1 MLITMMIFSAGEGGS
16 KLEERNKY
24 TNEELAVWITLIILF
39 VSFAVIAIYVRST
52 MDKLERL
59 QRTQEEQS
67 IQIQAQVDDL
77 SGAIESVRNEMAEG
91 FADQQQQLDDQ
102 KTQIATQKGIQSNT
116 IKAFVR
122 YQKQQADQNEEFK
135 EELKND

>member
-1 MLITMMIFSAGEGGS
+1 MLIIMMIFSAGEGG
-16 KLEERNKY
+16 KRLEERNKY
-24 TNEELAVWITLIILF
+24 TNKELAVWITLIIMF
-39 VSFAVIAIYVRST
+39 ISFAVLAIYIRST
-52 MDKLERL
+52 MDKLEKL

-67 IQIQAQVDDL
+67 IQIQTQVDNL
-77 SGAIESVRNEMAEG
+77 SGAIESVRDEMTEG
-91 FADQQQQLDDQ
+91 FADQQQQLDNQ

-122 YQKQQADQNEEFK
+122 YQKQQAEQNEEFK

>member
-39 VSFAVIAIYVRST
+39 VCFAVMAIYVRGT

-59 QRTQEEQS
+59 QRSQEEQS

-77 SGAIESVRNEMAEG
+77 SGAIESVRNEMTES
-91 FADQQQQLDDQ
+91 FADQQKQIDSQQE
-102 KTQIATQKGIQSNT
+102 QISTQKNVQSNT

-122 YQKQQADQNEEFK
+122 YQKEQAQTNKDFK
-135 EELKND
+135 EELKKD

>member
-39 VSFAVIAIYVRST
+39 VSFAVMAIYVRGT

-77 SGAIESVRNEMAEG
+77 SGAIESVRNEMTEG

>member
-1 MLITMMIFSAGEGGS
+1 MIFSAGEGGL

-24 TNEELAVWITLIILF
+24 TNEELAVWITLIVLF
-39 VSFAVIAIYVRST
+39 VSLAVMAIYVRGT

-67 IQIQAQVDDL
+67 IQIQTQVDDL
-77 SGAIESVRNEMAEG
+77 SGAIESVRNEMTEG

>member
-1 MLITMMIFSAGEGGS
+1 MTSYAGEGG
-16 KLEERNKY
+16 KRLEERNKY
-24 TNEELAVWITLIILF
+24 TNEELAVWITLIVLF
-39 VSFAVIAIYVRST
+39 VSFAVMAIYIRGT
-52 MDKLERL
+52 MDNLERL

-77 SGAIESVRNEMAEG
+77 SGAIESVRNEMTEG

-122 YQKQQADQNEEFK
+122 YQKQQAEQNEAFK

>member
-1 MLITMMIFSAGEGGS
+1 M
-16 KLEERNKY
+16 EEKNKY
-24 TNEELAVWITLIILF
+24 TNEELAVWATLIILF
-39 VSFAVIAIYVRST
+39 ISFAIMAIYIRGT
-52 MDKLERL
+52 MDKLEKL

-67 IQIQAQVDDL
+67 IQQQSQIDSL
-77 SGAIESVRNEMAEG
+77 SGAIESVRNEMTEG
-91 FADQQQQLDDQ
+91 FADQQQQLNDQ

-122 YQKQQADQNEEFK
+122 YQKQQAEQNEEFK

>member
-1 MLITMMIFSAGEGGS
+1 MLTTMMIFSAGEGG
-16 KLEERNKY
+16 KRLEERYKY
-24 TNEELAVWITLIILF
+24 TNKELATWITLIILF
-39 VSFAVIAIYVRST
+39 ISFAVLAIYIRST
-52 MDKLERL
+52 MDKLEKL

-67 IQIQAQVDDL
+67 IQIQTQVDDL
-77 SGAIESVRNEMAEG
+77 SGAIESVRNEMTEG

-122 YQKQQADQNEEFK
+122 YQKQQAEQNEEFK

>member
-39 VSFAVIAIYVRST
+39 VSFAVMAIYVRGT

-77 SGAIESVRNEMAEG
+77 SGAIESVRNEMTEG

-122 YQKQQADQNEEFK
+122 YQKQQAEQNEEFK

>member
-1 MLITMMIFSAGEGGS
+1 MLITMMIFSAGEGG
-16 KLEERNKY
+16 KRLEERNKY
-24 TNEELAVWITLIILF
+24 TNKELATWITLIILF
-39 VSFAVIAIYVRST
+39 ISFAVLAIYIRST
-52 MDKLERL
+52 MDKLDKL

-77 SGAIESVRNEMAEG
+77 SGAIESVRNEMTEG

>member
-1 MLITMMIFSAGEGGS
+1 MTSCAGEGG
-16 KLEERNKY
+16 KRLEEQNKY
-24 TNEELAVWITLIILF
+24 TNKELATWITLIILF
-39 VSFAVIAIYVRST
+39 ISFAVLAIYIRST

-77 SGAIESVRNEMAEG
+77 SGAIESVRNEMTEG

-102 KTQIATQKGIQSNT
+102 KIQIATQKGIQSNT

-135 EELKND
+135 EELKKD

>member
-1 MLITMMIFSAGEGGS
+1 M
-16 KLEERNKY
+16 EERNKY
-24 TNEELAVWITLIILF
+24 TNKELAVWITLIIMF
-39 VSFAVIAIYVRST
+39 ISFAVLAIYIRST
-52 MDKLERL
+52 MDKLEKL

-67 IQIQAQVDDL
+67 IQIQTQVDNL
-77 SGAIESVRNEMAEG
+77 SGAIESVRDEMTEG
-91 FADQQQQLDDQ
+91 FADQQQQLDNQ

-122 YQKQQADQNEEFK
+122 YQKQQAEQNEEFK

>member
-77 SGAIESVRNEMAEG
+77 SGAIESVRNEMTEG

>member
-1 MLITMMIFSAGEGGS
+1 M
-16 KLEERNKY
+16 EERYKY
-24 TNEELAVWITLIILF
+24 TNKELATWITLIILF
-39 VSFAVIAIYVRST
+39 ISFAVLAIYIRST
-52 MDKLERL
+52 MDKLDKL

-67 IQIQAQVDDL
+67 IQIQTQVDNL
-77 SGAIESVRNEMAEG
+77 SGAIESVRDEMTEG
-91 FADQQQQLDDQ
+91 FADQQQQLDNQ

-122 YQKQQADQNEEFK
+122 YQKEQAEQNEEFK

>member
-1 MLITMMIFSAGEGGS
+1 M
-16 KLEERNKY
+16 EERNKY
-24 TNEELAVWITLIILF
+24 TNEELAVWITLIIMF
-39 VSFAVIAIYVRST
+39 ISFAVLAIYIRST

-67 IQIQAQVDDL
+67 IQIQAQVDNL
-77 SGAIESVRNEMAEG
+77 SGAIESVRDEMTEG
-91 FADQQQQLDDQ
+91 FADQQQQLDNQ

-122 YQKQQADQNEEFK
+122 YQKQQAEQNEEFK

>member
-1 MLITMMIFSAGEGGS
+1 M
-16 KLEERNKY
+16 EERYKY
-24 TNEELAVWITLIILF
+24 TNKELATWITLIILF
-39 VSFAVIAIYVRST
+39 ISFAVLAIYIRST
-52 MDKLERL
+52 MDKLEKF
-59 QRTQEEQS
+59 QRTQEEQN
-67 IQIQAQVDDL
+67 IQIQTQVDNL
-77 SGAIESVRNEMAEG
+77 SGAIESVRDEMTEG

>member
-39 VSFAVIAIYVRST
+39 VCFAVMAIYVRGT

-77 SGAIESVRNEMAEG
+77 SGAIESVRNEMTEG

-122 YQKQQADQNEEFK
+122 YQKQQADQNEEVK

>member
-39 VSFAVIAIYVRST
+39 VSFAVIAIYVRGT

-77 SGAIESVRNEMAEG
+77 SGAIESVRNEMTEG

-122 YQKQQADQNEEFK
+122 YQKQQAEQNEEFK

>member
-1 MLITMMIFSAGEGGS
+1 M
-16 KLEERNKY
+16 EERNKY

-39 VSFAVIAIYVRST
+39 ISFAVLAIYIRST
-52 MDKLERL
+52 MDKLEKL
-59 QRTQEEQS
+59 QRSQEEQS

-77 SGAIESVRNEMAEG
+77 SGAIESVRNEMTEG

-122 YQKQQADQNEEFK
+122 YQKQQAEQNEEFK

>member
-39 VSFAVIAIYVRST
+39 VSFAVMAIYIRGT

-77 SGAIESVRNEMAEG
+77 SGAIESVRNEMTEG

>member
-1 MLITMMIFSAGEGGS
+1 M
-16 KLEERNKY
+16 EERNKY
-24 TNEELAVWITLIILF
+24 TNKELAVWITLIIMF
-39 VSFAVIAIYVRST
+39 ISFAVLAIYIRST
-52 MDKLERL
+52 MDKLEKL

-67 IQIQAQVDDL
+67 IQIQTQVDNL
-77 SGAIESVRNEMAEG
+77 SGAIESIRDEMTES
-91 FADQQQQLDDQ
+91 FADQQQQLDNQ

-122 YQKQQADQNEEFK
+122 YQKQQAEQNEEFK